1 MLHIA
6 VTLRGMTLPIQTHL
20 TSRNGTYYFRRRIPL
35 ELLPHYAPKLE
46 ITFSLKT
53 KDRKEAERLSRVEA
67 VRLDTEFER
76 FKNNLTAT
84 PIDSISRETIKK
96 LTDAWKAQVLEED
109 EEVRIGLHP
118 LY

>member
-53 KDRKEAERLSRVEA
+53 KDLKEAERLSRVEA

-76 FKNNLTAT
+76 FRNNLTAT
-84 PIDSISRETIKK
+84 PLDSISRETIKK

-109 EEVRIGLHP
+109 EEI
-118 LY
+118 